1 MRKEIPMKHSAMA
14 GLFISAALLASPVF
28 AADKDL
34 CDGNIQKL
42 DDFVKSAPS
51 IPETTMD
58 SVKAAQEKAKAA
70 RASGNEKDC
79 IEITSSILSKEEVRN
94 PTRN

>member
-1 MRKEIPMKHSAMA
+1 MKHSAIA

-42 DDFVKSAPS
+42 EDAITTAPAVSESA
-51 IPETTMD
+51 MD
-58 SVKAAQEKAKAA
+58 NAKTALEDAKKAQ
-70 RASGNEKDC
+70 ASGNDKDC
-79 IEITSSILSKEEVRN
+79 IEITGQMLEKIQTAQ
-94 PTRN
+94 PTKK